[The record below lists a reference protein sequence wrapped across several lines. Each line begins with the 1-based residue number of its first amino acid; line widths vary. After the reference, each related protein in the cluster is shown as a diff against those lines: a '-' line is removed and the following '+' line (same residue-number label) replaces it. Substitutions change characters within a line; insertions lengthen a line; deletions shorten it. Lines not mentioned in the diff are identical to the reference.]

1 MPKIVKLSVISSAL
15 FLAQFASATDITVN
29 PVSSETTQIVRQGS
43 NTTINIAPA
52 NTQGVSY
59 NAYDKFNVGKHG
71 VVFNNRES
79 GAGIIINEVLSTE
92 KSQLRGNMHVDGQKA
107 HLIIAN
113 PNGIACNGCSVSG
126 ADQLTLTGGKIVFSL
141 DGELLGYHNS
151 KNNSNIRISNTTEN
165 AFSSVNKFNVIAENI
180 TIRNSEISTPNL
192 VMFSGHELVKYSPD
206 TVRGLEALPG
216 SSGAEKS
223 KLAIRKDSHIKIDNM
238 YISANNTDIKNH
250 GIITVGPVGDA
261 QKQHAVNSQL
271 TLDLVNSHLMNGSKG
286 NIRVTDA
293 DSILENSQI
302 TNNGNIHIDNKHK
315 MLAIGSAVIHNKG
328 NMSSDITEITSLNNV
343 KSGVGIN
350 NYGNLTGSLLVKANQ
365 IAFNNKKYLEAL
377 DISADSDV
385 LAYIN
390 DGEIMNETAKF
401 RAYELYHSGNGKIT
415 SVPVFESEIKKP
427 LQ

>member
-15 FLAQFASATDITVN
+15 FLAQFASAADITVN
-29 PVSSETTQIVRQGS
+29 TASSETTQVVRQGS

-52 NTQGVSY
+52 NTHGVSY
-59 NAYDKFNVGKHG
+59 NAYDQFNVGKNG

-79 GAGIIINEVLSTE
+79 GAGMIINEVLSTE

-126 ADQLTLTGGKIVFSL
+126 ADQLTLTGGKTVLSP

-223 KLAIRKDSHIKIDNM
+223 KLAIRKDSHIKTDNM

-250 GIITVGPVGDA
+250 GIITVGPVGDE
-261 QKQHAVNSQL
+261 QKQRVMNSQL
-271 TLDLVNSHLMNGSKG
+271 TMDLVNSHLMNGSKG

-377 DISADSDV
+377 DISAESDV

>member
-29 PVSSETTQIVRQGS
+29 PVSSERTQVIRQG
-43 NTTINIAPA
+43 NTTTINIAPA
-52 NTQGVSY
+52 NIHGVSY
-59 NAYDKFNVGKHG
+59 NAYDQFNVGKHG
-71 VVFNNRES
+71 VAFNNRES
-79 GAGIIINEVLSTE
+79 GAGMIINEVLSTE

-192 VMFSGHELVKYSPD
+192 VMFSAHELVKYSPD

-216 SSGAEKS
+216 SSGTQKS
-223 KLAIRKDSHIKIDNM
+223 KLTISKDSHIKTDNM
-238 YISANNTDIKNH
+238 YISTNNTDIKNH
-250 GIITVGPVGDA
+250 GMITVGDA
-261 QKQHAVNSQL
+261 QKQHAMNSQL
-271 TLDLVNSHLMNGSKG
+271 TLDLVNSHLTNGSKG

-302 TNNGNIHIDNKHK
+302 TNNGNINIDNKHK

>member
-15 FLAQFASATDITVN
+15 FLAQFASAADITVN
-29 PVSSETTQIVRQGS
+29 PASAESTQVIRQGN

-52 NTQGVSY
+52 NPHGISY
-59 NAYDKFNVGKHG
+59 NAYDQFNVGKDG
-71 VVFNNRES
+71 VVFNNREA
-79 GAGIIINEVLSTE
+79 GAGIVINEVLSTE
-92 KSQLRGNMHVDGQKA
+92 KSRLSGNMHVDGKKA

-126 ADQLTLTGGKIVFSL
+126 ADQLTLTGGKIILSQN
-141 DGELLGYHNS
+141 GALLGYHNS
-151 KNNSNIRISNTTEN
+151 ENNSNIRISNTTEH
-165 AFSSVNKFNVIAENI
+165 AFSSVNKFNMIAENI
-180 TIRNSEISTPNL
+180 TVHNSKISTPNL
-192 VMFSGHELVKYSPD
+192 MVFSGHELVKYSPD
-206 TVRGLEALPG
+206 TVRGIEALPG
-216 SSGAEKS
+216 SNGAQKS
-223 KLAIRKDSHIKIDNM
+223 KLTIRKDSHIKTDNM

-250 GIITVGPVGDA
+250 GKITVGPDGDE
-261 QKQHAVNSQL
+261 QQQRVINSQL
-271 TLDLVNSHLMNGSKG
+271 TMDLVNSHLTNSNKG
-286 NIRVTDA
+286 DIRVTDA

-315 MLAIGSAVIHNKG
+315 ILAIGNAVIHNKG
-328 NMSSDITEITSLNNV
+328 NISSDITEITRLNGI

-350 NYGNLTGSLLVKANQ
+350 NYGNLTGSLFIKANQ
-365 IAFNNKKYLEAL
+365 IAFNNKKYLEAS
-377 DISADSDV
+377 DISTDSDI

-415 SVPVFESEIKKP
+415 SGPVFESEIKKP

>member
-29 PVSSETTQIVRQGS
+29 PVSSERTQVIRQG
-43 NTTINIAPA
+43 NTTTINIAPA
-52 NTQGVSY
+52 NIHGVSY
-59 NAYDKFNVGKHG
+59 NAYDQFNVGKHG

-79 GAGIIINEVLSTE
+79 GAGMIINEVLSTE

-216 SSGAEKS
+216 SSGTPKS
-223 KLAIRKDSHIKIDNM
+223 KLTISKGSHIKTDNM

-250 GIITVGPVGDA
+250 GMITVGDA

-328 NMSSDITEITSLNNV
+328 NMSSDITKITSLNNG

>member
-1 MPKIVKLSVISSAL
+1 MWMAK
-15 FLAQFASATDITVN
+15 
-29 PVSSETTQIVRQGS
+29 
-43 NTTINIAPA
+43 
-52 NTQGVSY
+52 
-59 NAYDKFNVGKHG
+59 
-71 VVFNNRES
+71 
-79 GAGIIINEVLSTE
+79 
-92 KSQLRGNMHVDGQKA
+92 KA

-216 SSGAEKS
+216 SSGTPKS
-223 KLAIRKDSHIKIDNM
+223 KLTISKGSHIKTDNM

-250 GIITVGPVGDA
+250 GMITVGDA

-328 NMSSDITEITSLNNV
+328 NMSSDITKITSLNNV

>member
-223 KLAIRKDSHIKIDNM
+223 KLAIRKDSHIKTDNM

-315 MLAIGSAVIHNKG
+315 MLAIGIAVIHNKG

>member
-15 FLAQFASATDITVN
+15 FLAQFASAADITVN
-29 PVSSETTQIVRQGS
+29 TASSETTQVVRQGS

-52 NTQGVSY
+52 NTHGVSY
-59 NAYDKFNVGKHG
+59 NAYDQFNVGKNG

-79 GAGIIINEVLSTE
+79 GAGMIINEVLSTE

-126 ADQLTLTGGKIVFSL
+126 ADQLTLTGGKTVLSP

-223 KLAIRKDSHIKIDNM
+223 KLAIRKDSHIKTDNM
-238 YISANNTDIKNH
+238 YINANNTDIKNH
-250 GIITVGPVGDA
+250 GIITVGPVGDE
-261 QKQHAVNSQL
+261 QKQRVMNSQL
-271 TLDLVNSHLMNGSKG
+271 TMDLVNSHLMNGSKG

-377 DISADSDV
+377 DISAESDV

>member
-29 PVSSETTQIVRQGS
+29 PVSSETTQVIRQG
-43 NTTINIAPA
+43 NTTTINIAPA
-52 NTQGVSY
+52 NIHGVSY
-59 NAYDKFNVGKHG
+59 NAYDQFNVGKHG

-79 GAGIIINEVLSTE
+79 GAGMIINEVLSTE

-206 TVRGLEALPG
+206 TVRF
-216 SSGAEKS
+216 
-223 KLAIRKDSHIKIDNM
+223 
-238 YISANNTDIKNH
+238 
-250 GIITVGPVGDA
+250 
-261 QKQHAVNSQL
+261 
-271 TLDLVNSHLMNGSKG
+271 
-286 NIRVTDA
+286 
-293 DSILENSQI
+293 
-302 TNNGNIHIDNKHK
+302 
-315 MLAIGSAVIHNKG
+315 
-328 NMSSDITEITSLNNV
+328 
-343 KSGVGIN
+343 
-350 NYGNLTGSLLVKANQ
+350 GSLTWQ
-365 IAFNNKKYLEAL
+365 QWYTKK
-377 DISADSDV
+377 
-385 LAYIN
+385 
-390 DGEIMNETAKF
+390 
-401 RAYELYHSGNGKIT
+401 
-415 SVPVFESEIKKP
+415 
-427 LQ
+427 

>member
-1 MPKIVKLSVISSAL
+1 M
-15 FLAQFASATDITVN
+15 
-29 PVSSETTQIVRQGS
+29 
-43 NTTINIAPA
+43 
-52 NTQGVSY
+52 
-59 NAYDKFNVGKHG
+59 
-71 VVFNNRES
+71 
-79 GAGIIINEVLSTE
+79 
-92 KSQLRGNMHVDGQKA
+92 
-107 HLIIAN
+107 
-113 PNGIACNGCSVSG
+113 
-126 ADQLTLTGGKIVFSL
+126 
-141 DGELLGYHNS
+141 
-151 KNNSNIRISNTTEN
+151 
-165 AFSSVNKFNVIAENI
+165 
-180 TIRNSEISTPNL
+180 
-192 VMFSGHELVKYSPD
+192 
-206 TVRGLEALPG
+206 
-216 SSGAEKS
+216 
-223 KLAIRKDSHIKIDNM
+223 
-238 YISANNTDIKNH
+238 
-250 GIITVGPVGDA
+250 ITVGDV

-315 MLAIGSAVIHNKG
+315 MLTIGSAVIHNKG

-415 SVPVFESEIKKP
+415 SGPVFESEIKKP

>member
-1 MPKIVKLSVISSAL
+1 MPKIVKLSVISSTL
-15 FLAQFASATDITVN
+15 FLAQFASAADITVN
-29 PVSSETTQIVRQGS
+29 PASSETTQVVRQGS

-59 NAYDKFNVGKHG
+59 NAYDQFNVGKNG

-79 GAGIIINEVLSTE
+79 GAGMIINEVLSTE
-92 KSQLRGNMHVDGQKA
+92 KSQLRGNMHVDGKKA

-126 ADQLTLTGGKIVFSL
+126 ADQLTLTGGKIVFSQ
-141 DGELLGYHNS
+141 DGELPGYHNS

-216 SSGAEKS
+216 SSGTQKS
-223 KLAIRKDSHIKIDNM
+223 KLTVSKDSHIKTDNM

-250 GIITVGPVGDA
+250 GMITVGDV

-293 DSILENSQI
+293 DSILSL
-302 TNNGNIHIDNKHK
+302 IHI
-315 MLAIGSAVIHNKG
+315 
-328 NMSSDITEITSLNNV
+328 
-343 KSGVGIN
+343 
-350 NYGNLTGSLLVKANQ
+350 
-365 IAFNNKKYLEAL
+365 
-377 DISADSDV
+377 
-385 LAYIN
+385 
-390 DGEIMNETAKF
+390 
-401 RAYELYHSGNGKIT
+401 
-415 SVPVFESEIKKP
+415 
-427 LQ
+427 

>member
-29 PVSSETTQIVRQGS
+29 PVSSERTQVIRQG
-43 NTTINIAPA
+43 NTTTINIAPA
-52 NTQGVSY
+52 NIHGVSY
-59 NAYDKFNVGKHG
+59 NAYDQFNVGKHG
-71 VVFNNRES
+71 VAFNNRES
-79 GAGIIINEVLSTE
+79 GAGMIINEVLSTE

-216 SSGAEKS
+216 SSGTQKS
-223 KLAIRKDSHIKIDNM
+223 KLTISKDSHIKTDNM
-238 YISANNTDIKNH
+238 YISTNNTDIKNH
-250 GIITVGPVGDA
+250 GMITVGDA
-261 QKQHAVNSQL
+261 QKQHAMNSQL
-271 TLDLVNSHLMNGSKG
+271 TLDLVNSHLTNGSKG

-302 TNNGNIHIDNKHK
+302 TNNGNINIDNKHK

>member
-29 PVSSETTQIVRQGS
+29 PESSETAQIVRQGS

-126 ADQLTLTGGKIVFSL
+126 AYQLTRTGGKIVFSL

-216 SSGAEKS
+216 SSGTQKS
-223 KLAIRKDSHIKIDNM
+223 KLTISKDSHIKTDNM
-238 YISANNTDIKNH
+238 YISTNNTDIKNH
-250 GIITVGPVGDA
+250 GMITVGDA
-261 QKQHAVNSQL
+261 QKQHAMNSQL

-293 DSILENSQI
+293 DSILENSQV

-401 RAYELYHSGNGKIT
+401 RAYELYHSGNGKST
-415 SVPVFESEIKKP
+415 SGPVYESEIKKP

>member
-141 DGELLGYHNS
+141 DGELPGYHNS

-223 KLAIRKDSHIKIDNM
+223 KLAIRKDSHIKTDNM

-302 TNNGNIHIDNKHK
+302 TNNGNIHINNKHK

>member
-15 FLAQFASATDITVN
+15 LLAQFASAADITVN
-29 PVSSETTQIVRQGS
+29 PASAETTRVVRQGKT
-43 NTTINIAPA
+43 NTINIAPA
-52 NTQGVSY
+52 NTHGVSY
-59 NAYDKFNVGKHG
+59 NAYDQFNVGKNG

-79 GAGIIINEVLSTE
+79 GADMIINEVLSTE
-92 KSQLRGNMHVDGQKA
+92 KSRLSGNMHVDGKKA

-126 ADQLTLTGGKIVFSL
+126 ADQLTLTGGKTVLSP

-180 TIRNSEISTPNL
+180 TIRSSEISTPNL

-216 SSGAEKS
+216 SSGTQKS
-223 KLAIRKDSHIKIDNM
+223 KLTISKDSHIKTDNM
-238 YISANNTDIKNH
+238 YISANNTNIKNH
-250 GIITVGPVGDA
+250 GMITVGDA

-293 DSILENSQI
+293 DSIPENSQI

-401 RAYELYHSGNGKIT
+401 KAYELYHSGNGKIT
-415 SVPVFESEIKKP
+415 SGPVFESEIKKP

>member
-15 FLAQFASATDITVN
+15 FLAQFASAADITVN
-29 PVSSETTQIVRQGS
+29 TASSETTQVVRQGS

-52 NTQGVSY
+52 NTHGVSY
-59 NAYDKFNVGKHG
+59 NAYDQFNVGKNG

-79 GAGIIINEVLSTE
+79 GAGMIINEVLSTE

-126 ADQLTLTGGKIVFSL
+126 ADQLTLTGGKTVLSP

-151 KNNSNIRISNTTEN
+151 KNNCNIRISNTTEN

-223 KLAIRKDSHIKIDNM
+223 KLAIRKDSHIKTDNM
-238 YISANNTDIKNH
+238 YISTNNTDIKNH
-250 GIITVGPVGDA
+250 GIITVGPVGDE
-261 QKQHAVNSQL
+261 QKQRVMNSQL
-271 TLDLVNSHLMNGSKG
+271 TMDLVNSHLMNGSKG

-377 DISADSDV
+377 DISAESDV

>member
-29 PVSSETTQIVRQGS
+29 PVSSETTQVIHQG
-43 NTTINIAPA
+43 NTTTINIAPA
-52 NTQGVSY
+52 NIHGVSY
-59 NAYDKFNVGKHG
+59 NAYDQFNVGKHG
-71 VVFNNRES
+71 VAFNNRES
-79 GAGIIINEVLSTE
+79 GAGMIINEVLSTE

-216 SSGAEKS
+216 SSGTQKS
-223 KLAIRKDSHIKIDNM
+223 KLTISKDSHIKTDNM

-250 GIITVGPVGDA
+250 GMITVGDA

-293 DSILENSQI
+293 DSILENSQV
-302 TNNGNIHIDNKHK
+302 TNNGNINIDNKHK

-401 RAYELYHSGNGKIT
+401 KAYELYHSGNGKIT
-415 SVPVFESEIKKP
+415 SGPVFESEIKKP

>member
-223 KLAIRKDSHIKIDNM
+223 KLAIRKDSHIKTDNM

-343 KSGVGIN
+343 KSGVDIN

>member
-15 FLAQFASATDITVN
+15 FLAQFASAADITVN
-29 PVSSETTQIVRQGS
+29 TASSETTQVVRQGS

-52 NTQGVSY
+52 NTHGVSY
-59 NAYDKFNVGKHG
+59 NAYDQFNVGKNG

-79 GAGIIINEVLSTE
+79 GAGMIINEVLSTE

-126 ADQLTLTGGKIVFSL
+126 ADQLTLTGGKIVFSQ

-223 KLAIRKDSHIKIDNM
+223 KLAIRKDSHIKTDNM

-250 GIITVGPVGDA
+250 GIITVGPVGDE
-261 QKQHAVNSQL
+261 QKQRVMNSQL
-271 TLDLVNSHLMNGSKG
+271 TMDLVNSHLMNGSKG

-377 DISADSDV
+377 DISAESDV

>member
-29 PVSSETTQIVRQGS
+29 PVSSERTQVIRQG
-43 NTTINIAPA
+43 NTTTINIAPA
-52 NTQGVSY
+52 NIHGVSY
-59 NAYDKFNVGKHG
+59 NAYDQFNVGKHG

-79 GAGIIINEVLSTE
+79 GAGMIINEVLSTE

-180 TIRNSEISTPNL
+180 TIRNSKISTPNL

-216 SSGAEKS
+216 SSGTPKS
-223 KLAIRKDSHIKIDNM
+223 KLTISKGSHIKTDNM

-250 GIITVGPVGDA
+250 GMITVGDA

-328 NMSSDITEITSLNNV
+328 NMSSDITKITSLNNV

>member
-15 FLAQFASATDITVN
+15 FLAQFASAADITVN
-29 PVSSETTQIVRQGS
+29 PASAETTRVVRQGN

-52 NTQGVSY
+52 NTHGVSY
-59 NAYDKFNVGKHG
+59 NAYDQFNVGKNG

-79 GAGIIINEVLSTE
+79 GADMIINEVLSTE
-92 KSQLRGNMHVDGQKA
+92 KSQLRGNMHVDGKKA

-113 PNGIACNGCSVSG
+113 PNGIDCNGCSVSG
-126 ADQLTLTGGKIVFSL
+126 ADQLTLTGGKIVFSQ
-141 DGELLGYHNS
+141 DGELPGYHNS

-216 SSGAEKS
+216 SSGKQKS
-223 KLAIRKDSHIKIDNM
+223 QLTISKDSHIKTDNM

-250 GIITVGPVGDA
+250 GIITVGPVGDE
-261 QKQHAVNSQL
+261 QKQRVMNSQL
-271 TLDLVNSHLMNGSKG
+271 TMDLVNSHLMNGSKG

-315 MLAIGSAVIHNKG
+315 MLAISSAVIHNNG

-365 IAFNNKKYLEAL
+365 IAFNNKKYLKAL
-377 DISADSDV
+377 DISTDSDV

>member
-15 FLAQFASATDITVN
+15 FLAQFASAADITVN
-29 PVSSETTQIVRQGS
+29 PASSETTQVVRQGS

-52 NTQGVSY
+52 NTHGVSY
-59 NAYDKFNVGKHG
+59 NAYDQFNVGKNG

-79 GAGIIINEVLSTE
+79 GAGMIINEVLSTE

-126 ADQLTLTGGKIVFSL
+126 ADQLTLTGGKTVLSP

-223 KLAIRKDSHIKIDNM
+223 KLAIRKDSHIKTDNM

-250 GIITVGPVGDA
+250 GIITVGPVGDE
-261 QKQHAVNSQL
+261 QKQRVMNSQL
-271 TLDLVNSHLMNGSKG
+271 TMDLVNSHLMNGSKG

-377 DISADSDV
+377 DISAESDV

>member
-1 MPKIVKLSVISSAL
+1 MQKIVKLSVISSAL
-15 FLAQFASATDITVN
+15 LLSQFASAANIDVN
-29 PVSSETTQIVRQGS
+29 PASAGTTQVTRHE
-43 NTTINIAPA
+43 NKTTIDIAPA
-52 NTQGVSY
+52 NTHGVSY
-59 NAYDKFNVGKHG
+59 NAYDQFNVNKHG
-71 VVFNNRES
+71 VVFNNREA
-79 GAGIIINEVLSTE
+79 GAGTIINEVLSTE
-92 KSQLRGNMHVDGQKA
+92 KSRLRGNMHVDGKKA

-126 ADQLTLTGGKIVFSL
+126 ADQLTLTGGKIVFSQ

-151 KNNSNIRISNTTEN
+151 KNNSNIHISNTTGN

-192 VMFSGHELVKYSPD
+192 AMFSGYELVKYSPD

-223 KLAIRKDSHIKIDNM
+223 KLTISKDSYIKTDNM
-238 YISANNTDIKNH
+238 YISANHTDIKNH
-250 GIITVGPVGDA
+250 GIITVGPVGDK
-261 QKQHAVNSQL
+261 QKQRVMNSQL
-271 TLDLVNSHLMNGSKG
+271 TMDLVNSHLTNGSEG
-286 NIRVTDA
+286 NIRVTNA

-302 TNNGNIHIDNKHK
+302 TNNGNIHIDKKHK

-328 NMSSDITEITSLNNV
+328 NMSSDITEITSLNNI

-377 DISADSDV
+377 NISTDSDV

-401 RAYELYHSGNGKIT
+401 RTDELYHSGNGKIT
-415 SVPVFESEIKKP
+415 SGPVFESVIKKTF
-427 LQ
+427 Q

>member
-206 TVRGLEALPG
+206 TVLGLEALPG

-223 KLAIRKDSHIKIDNM
+223 KLAIRKDSHIKTDNM

>member
-15 FLAQFASATDITVN
+15 FLAPFASATDITVN

-223 KLAIRKDSHIKIDNM
+223 KLAIRKDSHIKTDNM

>member
-223 KLAIRKDSHIKIDNM
+223 KLAIRKDSHIKTDNM

-365 IAFNNKKYLEAL
+365 IAFNNKKYLEEL

>member
-29 PVSSETTQIVRQGS
+29 PVSSERTQVIRQG
-43 NTTINIAPA
+43 NTTTINIAPA
-52 NTQGVSY
+52 NIHGVSY
-59 NAYDKFNVGKHG
+59 NAYDQFNVGKHG

-79 GAGIIINEVLSTE
+79 GAGMIINEVLSTE

-192 VMFSGHELVKYSPD
+192 VMFSGHKLVKYSPD

-216 SSGAEKS
+216 SSGTPKS
-223 KLAIRKDSHIKIDNM
+223 KLTISKGSHIKTDNM

-250 GIITVGPVGDA
+250 GMITVGDA

-328 NMSSDITEITSLNNV
+328 NMSSDITKITSLNNV